1 MKKVNFADQ
10 EIYVGIDVHL
20 KQWNVGIFTEKSFHK
35 AFQQPPS
42 AEVLSAYLK
51 RHFPGA
57 KYHTVYEA
65 GLTGFSTHWDLLE
78 AGLNSMVVH
87 AADVPTKDKER
98 KQKRD
103 KVDARKLGR
112 GLRSEDLKA
121 IYVPSLEVQQDRELI
136 RYRCNKLM
144 PKITRIKNQ
153 IKSFLNL
160 YGYQPKSAVQS
171 WTKAYLAWVADLK
184 FANPSARQA
193 LDHLLDELAFYKQRL
208 KRVNRQIVELS
219 RQDRYKERVKLL
231 RSAPGIGLMIAM
243 VILTEIDDMSRFNSL
258 DKLCHYVGI
267 VPTVHASADKEYI
280 GPQTRRGNALLR
292 RMLIQSAWT
301 AKRLDPAMLLKFD
314 TLTKEGM
321 KKNKAIIRIAKKLL
335 NRIRRMMLT
344 GEPYQLGVN

>member
-1 MKKVNFADQ
+1 M
-10 EIYVGIDVHL
+10 GIDVHL

-65 GLTGFSTHWDLLE
+65 GLTGFSTHRDLVK
-78 AGLNSMVVH
+78 AGLDSMVVH

-98 KQKRD
+98 RQKQD

-112 GLRSEDLKA
+112 GLRSGDLKG
-121 IYVPSLEVQQDRELI
+121 IYVPSLEVQCDRELI

-160 YGYQPKSAVQS
+160 YGYRPQASLGS
-171 WTKAYLAWVADLK
+171 WTNAYIDWLSKLK
-184 FANPSARQA
+184 FVYPGARQS
-193 LDHLLDELAFYKQRL
+193 LDLLLGELAFYKECL
-208 KRVNRQIVELS
+208 KTVNHHITELS
-219 RQDRYKERVKLL
+219 RQDRYKHRVKLL
-231 RSAPGIGLMIAM
+231 RTAPGVGSLIAM
-243 VILTEIDDMSRFNSL
+243 IILTEIDEMSRFESF
-258 DKLCHYVGI
+258 DKLCHYVGL
-267 VPTVHASADKEYI
+267 VPVIFASDKREII
-280 GPQTRRGNALLR
+280 GPQTRRGNALLK
-292 RMLIQSAWT
+292 RMLIQSAWV
-301 AKRLDPAMLLKFD
+301 AKRLDPAMLLKFEE
-314 TLTKEGM
+314 LIKAGM
-321 KKNKAIIRIAKKLL
+321 PANKAIIRIEKKLL

-344 GEPYQLGVN
+344 GEPYKIGIN